1 MRRGKASDVGQ
12 VAASVSKTEIVV
24 IATLNRSHPAKVET
38 CSLHRRRLSRWQGVR
53 TGRQIAIG
61 INAEEMAANIT
72 AVIEA
77 KIAVMSQ
84 IDQSWRICGGGH
96 FDPQS
101 RAVITRD
108 NTVAAAGLDCAGEPH
123 AAIRSVRV
131 SSIVSCSCAAT
142 CQPLTPETVAP
153 TVKRVTAVKIDIKTV
168 FGAIDDSFAAGDAV
182 DDPAGYGAV
191 ML

>member
-1 MRRGKASDVGQ
+1 
-12 VAASVSKTEIVV
+12 
-24 IATLNRSHPAKVET
+24 
-38 CSLHRRRLSRWQGVR
+38 
-53 TGRQIAIG
+53 
-61 INAEEMAANIT
+61 MAANIT

-123 AAIRSVRV
+123 AAIRIGQGQQHRV
-131 SSIVSCSCAAT
+131 MLMRCDLPASHT
-142 CQPLTPETVAP
+142 ETVAP